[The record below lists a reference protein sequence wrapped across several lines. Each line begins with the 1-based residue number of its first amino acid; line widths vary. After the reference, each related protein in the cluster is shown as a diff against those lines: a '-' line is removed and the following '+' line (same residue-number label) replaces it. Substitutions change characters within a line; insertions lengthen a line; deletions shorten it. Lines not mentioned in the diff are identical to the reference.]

1 MMDFPLHGV
10 LRDALT
16 EAEGQSF
23 GVGLGRLYDAMINDV
38 QYPDPAQLL
47 LFEGNHDTNRI
58 FSALGEDPA
67 LNRMA
72 MAFIATTK
80 RTPQIFYGSEILMTS
95 PLQREDGQVRAD
107 FPGGWPDDRINA
119 FTGQGLSAPQRDA
132 QDYLRRLLNWRKTA
146 TVVHQGRLMHYAPL
160 DGCYVYFRYTEKEK
174 LMVVL
179 NKNQMPMPLDT
190 RRFAEMLRP
199 QSVGVDVLSG
209 ERHSLGSQ
217 LVLPARSALIL
228 AIE

>member
-1 MMDFPLHGV
+1 
-10 LRDALT
+10 
-16 EAEGQSF
+16 
-23 GVGLGRLYDAMINDV
+23 
-38 QYPDPAQLL
+38 
-47 LFEGNHDTNRI
+47 
-58 FSALGEDPA
+58 
-67 LNRMA
+67 
-72 MAFIATTK
+72 
-80 RTPQIFYGSEILMTS
+80 
-95 PLQREDGQVRAD
+95 
-107 FPGGWPDDRINA
+107 
-119 FTGQGLSAPQRDA
+119 
-132 QDYLRRLLNWRKTA
+132 
-146 TVVHQGRLMHYAPL
+146 MHYAPL

-199 QSVGVDVLSG
+199 QSFGVDVLSG

>member
-1 MMDFPLHGV
+1 
-10 LRDALT
+10 
-16 EAEGQSF
+16 
-23 GVGLGRLYDAMINDV
+23 
-38 QYPDPAQLL
+38 
-47 LFEGNHDTNRI
+47 
-58 FSALGEDPA
+58 
-67 LNRMA
+67 MA

-95 PLQREDGQVRAD
+95 PIQREDGQVRAD
-107 FPGGWPDDRINA
+107 FPGGWPGDSVNA
-119 FTGQGLSAPQRDA
+119 FTGQGLSTAQRDA

-160 DGCYVYFRYTEKEK
+160 DGCYVYFRYTGKEK

-179 NKNQMPMPLDT
+179 NKNQKPMPLDT

-209 ERHSLGSQ
+209 ERHSLASQ
-217 LVLPARSALIL
+217 LNLPARSVLIL